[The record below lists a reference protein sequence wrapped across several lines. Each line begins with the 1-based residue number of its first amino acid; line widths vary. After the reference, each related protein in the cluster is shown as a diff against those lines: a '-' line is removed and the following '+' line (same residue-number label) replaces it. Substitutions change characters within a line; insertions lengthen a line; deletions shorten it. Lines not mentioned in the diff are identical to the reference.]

1 MNEMSHM
8 NRSQNFKFSSNKSS
22 RRGLKQPGRDPSKDH
37 LSSYKTLD
45 HQASKSLHRDKT
57 IDTFDVV
64 EPTAQNSF
72 GVYDQ
77 TLTSRPS
84 AQRSKRV
91 RLRSG
96 GMPKFKHYFKN
107 L

>member
-1 MNEMSHM
+1 MNELSHM
-8 NRSQNFKFSSNKSS
+8 NKSQNFKLSSNKSS

-45 HQASKSLHRDKT
+45 HHQVSKSLHRDKT
-57 IDTFDVV
+57 IDSFDVV
-64 EPTAQNSF
+64 EPTAQNTFGSF
-72 GVYDQ
+72 NQ

-84 AQRSKRV
+84 AQRSKRI

-96 GMPKFKHYFKN
+96 GK
-107 L
+107 